1 MERFI
6 FSLLVLA
13 VSASGQLCP
22 KRCMCQNL
30 SPSLAILCAKTGLLF
45 VPTVIDRRTVE
56 LRLTENF
63 ITAVRRRDFANMTS
77 LLHLTLS
84 RNTISQ
90 IMPYTFADLKRLR
103 ALHLDSNRLSVVTDD
118 HFRGLTNLRHLILAN
133 NQLHNISPHAF
144 DDFLG
149 TLEDLDLSYNNLVD
163 IPWETIGR
171 LTNVNTL
178 NMDHN
183 LIEHVPLG
191 VFSNLHK
198 LARLDMTS
206 NKLKKIP
213 PDPLFLRIP
222 VYAKSKGSPLSSLVL
237 SFGGNPLH
245 CNCELLWLRR
255 LTREDDLETCA
266 SPPDLTAKYFWTI
279 PEEEFICDPPVITR
293 RSPKIL
299 AMEGQ
304 PASLKCKANGDPD
317 PDVHW
322 ISPEGRLISNNSRT
336 LTFSNGSLE
345 INITSLKDTGV
356 FTCIA
361 SNAAGESTGTVE
373 LVVSPLPHL
382 ANSTNRVREPDPGP
396 SDILTSAK
404 STSSSSNDT
413 RTQEKKMVLAELT
426 ANSALI
432 RWPSQQH
439 FPGIRMY
446 QIQYNSS
453 TDDTLVYRMIPST
466 SQDFLVRDL
475 VSGREY
481 DLCVLAVYDDGMTSL
496 TATRQVGC
504 VTFVTDTEYSQ
515 CQSLRSHFL
524 GGTMIIIIGGIIV
537 AAVLVFIIILMIR
550 YKVYSQQGAE
560 AGKGMAMT
568 NVRSQTNGG
577 QATGQVPRSASKV
590 TEGQEQGTGL
600 AGSAGALPPSLK
612 DSAAMALVVDCEK
625 GMVSLETGG
634 EGVMSPTQKRL
645 SRTCVEVKRGP
656 SLSTSEGTTT
666 VDMSGNTTGPQ
677 AAINPEKA
685 LEVTRNQGELNDG
698 IVRLSSVA
706 ANYSMHHYPDGLC
719 PRMALQQRVFPCH
732 PYRHP
737 DFTHT
742 KESGKESLTSATLIK
757 PTPASSSLS
766 MSVILHPPSEN

>member
-293 RSPKIL
+293 RSPKTF

-322 ISPEGRLISNNSRT
+322 ISPEGRLISNTSRT

-373 LVVSPLPHL
+373 LVVNPLPHL

-413 RTQEKKMVLAELT
+413 RTQEKKAVLAELT

-453 TDDTLVYRMIPST
+453 SDDTLIYRMIPST

-550 YKVYSQQGAE
+550 YKVYSQQGGE

-577 QATGQVPRSASKV
+577 QATGQVPRSTSKV
-590 TEGQEQGTGL
+590 TEGQEQGTGS
-600 AGSAGALPPSLK
+600 AGSAGAQPPALK
-612 DSAAMALVVDCEK
+612 DSVAMALVVDCEK
-625 GMVSLETGG
+625 GMVSLEPSG
-634 EGVMSPTQKRL
+634 EGILSPTQKRL
-645 SRTCVEVKRGP
+645 SRTCVEVKRRP
-656 SLSTSEGTTT
+656 SLSTNEGTAI
-666 VDMSGNTTGPQ
+666 VDMSGNTTDPQ
-677 AAINPEKA
+677 VSDEKK
-685 LEVTRNQGELNDG
+685 V
-698 IVRLSSVA
+698 
-706 ANYSMHHYPDGLC
+706 
-719 PRMALQQRVFPCH
+719 QRDWS
-732 PYRHP
+732 
-737 DFTHT
+737 DF
-742 KESGKESLTSATLIK
+742 KI
-757 PTPASSSLS
+757 
-766 MSVILHPPSEN
+766 

>member
-413 RTQEKKMVLAELT
+413 RTQEKKMVLAEIT

-453 TDDTLVYRMIPST
+453 SDDTLVYRMIPST

-600 AGSAGALPPSLK
+600 AGSAGAQPPSLK

-625 GMVSLETGG
+625 GVVSLETGG
-634 EGVMSPTQKRL
+634 EGIMSPTQKRL

-656 SLSTSEGTTT
+656 LLSTNEGTTT

-677 AAINPEKA
+677 RQPSTLKKLYRSPEI
-685 LEVTRNQGELNDG
+685 R
-698 IVRLSSVA
+698 
-706 ANYSMHHYPDGLC
+706 
-719 PRMALQQRVFPCH
+719 
-732 PYRHP
+732 
-737 DFTHT
+737 
-742 KESGKESLTSATLIK
+742 
-757 PTPASSSLS
+757 
-766 MSVILHPPSEN
+766 EN